1 MEALVSFM
9 PLLLYGVG
17 KCSLYLFTMRLGGF
31 QNGLD
36 AVQKGKISRLFM
48 KF

>member
-9 PLLLYGVG
+9 PLLLYHVE

-31 QNGLD
+31 QNGMG
-36 AVQKGKISRLFM
+36 AVEKEKISSLFM